1 MKNENGDL
9 SINMSATTL
18 VELLNKSVRQNKE
31 LMKTRD
37 FYILQEEHSPD
48 SLGGKPQVEL
58 SIFSSEKG
66 VSPTLKD
73 NQVVLK
79 KFDSG
84 EE

>member
-1 MKNENGDL
+1 MKNDP
-9 SINMSATTL
+9 SVNMSATTL

-37 FYILQEEHSPD
+37 FYILQEERSLD
-48 SLGGKPQVEL
+48 SSSGKPQVEL
-58 SIFSSEKG
+58 SIYSSEKG
-66 VSPTLKD
+66 VSPILKE

-79 KFDSG
+79 KFDDG

>member
-1 MKNENGDL
+1 MKNDP
-9 SINMSATTL
+9 SVNMSATTL

-37 FYILQEEHSPD
+37 FYILQEERSPD

-58 SIFSSEKG
+58 SIYSSEKG
-66 VSPTLKD
+66 ISPILKE

-79 KFDSG
+79 KFDDG